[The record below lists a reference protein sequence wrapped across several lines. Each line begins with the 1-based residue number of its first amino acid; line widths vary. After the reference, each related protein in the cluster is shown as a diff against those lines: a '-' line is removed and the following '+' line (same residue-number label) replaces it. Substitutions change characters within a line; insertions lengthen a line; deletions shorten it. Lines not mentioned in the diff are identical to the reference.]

1 MTHTRLALAAA
12 VLLIA
17 GASAW
22 LWIRPHGAGPGAASR
37 HGPGVAG
44 SAPAAGTST
53 QTAPASHG
61 TRHGMPG
68 NDDPFLTPD
77 LRHTLEALLFEAG
90 EAGSP
95 DELKRR
101 LAALVHR
108 HFPAEFATRALALAE
123 RYVDYRVALGSVKPP
138 ADPGDPRALRSALEA
153 RQKVRERH
161 FSAEEYEALF
171 AQGDALD
178 RYTVARLEIERNTSL
193 TAAQKQAALRQ
204 AEQELGPQEVAQR
217 AQATAHLTVAEQT
230 AAWNAQGLGDNE
242 RYAQR
247 AAVHGAEAA
256 QRLARLDQE
265 ERDWQA
271 RLGQYANA
279 RNQALNP
286 AQLQQLRDQLFTPAE
301 QLRLE
306 AALTLKAQVST
317 AQR

>member
-1 MTHTRLALAAA
+1 MTRTRLTLAAAA
-12 VLLIA
+12 VLLAGAGAWWWSQSPGAGLADLGGRQSAIA
-17 GASAW
+17 GASA
-22 LWIRPHGAGPGAASR
+22 AGPTALAVPGRPDTRAST
-37 HGPGVAG
+37 
-44 SAPAAGTST
+44 TS
-53 QTAPASHG
+53 
-61 TRHGMPG
+61 R
-68 NDDPFLTPD
+68 DDPFLTPE
-77 LRHTLEALLFEAG
+77 LLHTLEAMLLEAG
-90 EAGSP
+90 EAASP

-123 RYVDYRVALGSVKPP
+123 RYVDYRVALGSVKAP

-161 FSAEEYEALF
+161 FSPEEYDALF

-178 RYTVARLEIERNTSL
+178 RYTVARLEIERNASL

-204 AEQELGPQEVAQR
+204 AEQDLGSEQLAQR
-217 AQATAHLTVAEQT
+217 AQASAHMGVAEQT
-230 AAWNAQGLGDNE
+230 ASWDAQGLGDNE

-247 AAVHGAEAA
+247 AAQHGPEAA

-271 RLGQYANA
+271 RLNQYANA
-279 RNQALNP
+279 RGQALSP
-286 AQLQQLRDQLFTPAE
+286 AQLQHLRDQLFNPGE

-306 AALTLKAQVST
+306 AALTLQAQAST
-317 AQR
+317 AKR